1 MKRNLLSLGSVS
13 LLLAL
18 ACGGQDNVNT
28 TNSGSNSDS
37 DSDSQGTDSNGT
49 DSASSMSMSDSF
61 MTDSLSGGSNS
72 DTDGTDSN
80 SNSATES
87 QGTDSNSGTGNT
99 DSASDTE
106 SDSDSDSDSQDTET
120 TGGVVPPKIPEDPP
134 GEEMGPCEPGD
145 VRACYTGAPA
155 TYLVGICS
163 PGTQE
168 CETIDL
174 DYGEWGPC
182 EDDQLPEN
190 EICDSLDNDCDGEE
204 DEDQGITNCGLGHCN
219 HDQPNCVDGLL
230 QECDPFEGAVFE
242 VCNGEDD
249 DCDGDVDEGLG
260 LEFVT
265 CGVGVCEHTESDC
278 EGVIPEC
285 DPLEGASN
293 ETCDGLD
300 NDCDGDVDEGI
311 DDITCGLGE
320 CAHTIP
326 GCIGGVEQ
334 TCDPNEG
341 ASPEI
346 CDGLDNDCDGLVDEG
361 FGNWTCGDNG
371 CEASHPMCLGG
382 VPQPESACVPDPGNP
397 EICGNGVD
405 ENCDGEA
412 PPCAENFLVGTDNTA
427 RPIDVIWMVDSSGSM
442 AAEMATVEQEIND
455 FAAALDAAGGSNALH
470 LIADRDTVID
480 GLGFE
485 ICVDTPLGGA
495 NCADNPPR
503 FYQYDPLGAGSVST
517 VHSSNA
523 LGRTMQQHFSWSPRL
538 QAGSHIAFI
547 VTTDDDGDDPNWV
560 SPEDPEATDDCQGGT
575 GYITNAELDNVCRWT
590 DGSDDYTSL
599 AFDITGYFGFAT
611 FMQNYFPT
619 YAPGEDWSFY
629 SIIGETGTTVLSGAD
644 DVYEFN
650 NCNETVENGEEYV
663 KLSLLTNRQAN
674 MISICDADWDLS
686 GLATAIATAVPN
698 DTYVLEGEPAGNCG
712 CIDDLTINPTVNG
725 VPANPADWSYDA
737 PSCTVTFNNNV
748 PTVGDNVVIV
758 YDMQC

>member
-1 MKRNLLSLGSVS
+1 MKRHLLSLGSVP

-18 ACGGQDNVNT
+18 ACGGEDNVNT

-49 DSASSMSMSDSF
+49 DTANSMSQSDSLQ
-61 MTDSLSGGSNS
+61 TDSMSGGSNS
-72 DTDGTDSN
+72 DTDGTESD
-80 SNSATES
+80 SNSATDS

-99 DSASDTE
+99 DSDSDTEGTE
-106 SDSDSDSDSQDTET
+106 SDSDSEGTT
-120 TGGVVPPKIPEDPP
+120 TGGVIPPKIPEDPP

-145 VRACYTGAPA
+145 TRACYTGAPA

-163 PGTQE
+163 PGIQE

-204 DEDQGITNCGLGHCN
+204 DEDQGITNCGLGNCN

-249 DCDGDVDEGLG
+249 DCDGDIDEGLG
-260 LEFVT
+260 QEFVT
-265 CGVGVCEHTESDC
+265 CGEGVCEHTESDC
-278 EGVIPEC
+278 EGTIPDC
-285 DPLEGASN
+285 DPFEGASQ

-300 NDCDGDVDEGI
+300 NDCDGDVDEDI

-326 GCIGGVEQ
+326 GCIGGVDQ

-341 ASPEI
+341 ATPEI

-371 CEASHPMCLGG
+371 CEASHPMCLNG

-442 AAEMATVEQEIND
+442 VQEMATVESEIND
-455 FAAALDAAGGSNALH
+455 FADALDAAGGNNALH
-470 LIADRDTVID
+470 LIADRGT
-480 GLGFE
+480 GTYE
-485 ICVDTPLGGA
+485 ICVDPPLGNA
-495 NCADNPPR
+495 VTACADNGPR
-503 FYQYDPLGAGSVST
+503 FYQYDTNGGVSGNEF

-523 LGRTMQQHFSWSPRL
+523 LGRTMQQHYAWSPRL
-538 QAGSHIAFI
+538 QPNSHIAFI
-547 VTTDDDGDDPNWV
+547 VTTDDDGDDPAWTGAF
-560 SPEDPEATDDCQGGT
+560 DPETTDDCNDT
-575 GYITNAELDNVCRWT
+575 DLITNATVDNDCRWD
-590 DGSDDYTSL
+590 DGSDLYTSL
-599 AFDITGYFGFAT
+599 AFDHMGVFGFST
-611 FMQNYFPT
+611 FMQNYFAS
-619 YAPGEDWSFY
+619 YAPGTDWSFY
-629 SIIGETGTTVLSGAD
+629 SIIGRTGTTVLTGAD

-650 NCNETVENGEEYV
+650 TCDTYVENADEYV
-663 KLSLLTNRQAN
+663 KLSLLTGRQAD
-674 MISICDADWDLS
+674 MIDICDADWDLS
-686 GLATAIATAVPN
+686 GLATAIANSVPN
-698 DTYVLEGEPAGNCG
+698 DTYELQGEPAGNCG
-712 CIDDLTINPTVNG
+712 CIDPLTINPTVNG
-725 VPANPADWSYDA
+725 VPANPADWSFDA
-737 PSCTVTFNNNV
+737 GPPICTVTFNNNV

-758 YDMQC
+758 YEMQC